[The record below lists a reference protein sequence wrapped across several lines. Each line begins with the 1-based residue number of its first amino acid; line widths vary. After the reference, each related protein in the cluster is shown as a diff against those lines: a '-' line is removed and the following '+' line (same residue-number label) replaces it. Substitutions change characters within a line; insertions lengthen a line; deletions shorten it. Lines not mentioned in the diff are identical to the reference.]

1 MRKTPDTIEVQ
12 LAPGVLIR
20 VDQKLISAVGEVKEN
35 DLGRYEVTLDPKDR
49 WKYRT
54 PGLRNVALTAPYMHN
69 GEFLSLD
76 EVIQFYNKGGVA
88 NKLLSPLIRPLNLT
102 LEEQKALRAFLG
114 SLTGSN
120 VEDLVSDA
128 FAAPVGDVTQQG
140 GS

>member
-1 MRKTPDTIEVQ
+1 MRKIPDTIEVQ
-12 LAPGVLIR
+12 LAPGVLVA
-20 VDQKLISAVGEVKEN
+20 VDQKLVSAVGAVREN

-76 EVIQFYNKGGVA
+76 EVIQFYNKGGVT

-102 LEEQKALRAFLG
+102 IEEQTALRAFLG

-128 FAAPVGDVTQQG
+128 FAAPVGDVRQQR